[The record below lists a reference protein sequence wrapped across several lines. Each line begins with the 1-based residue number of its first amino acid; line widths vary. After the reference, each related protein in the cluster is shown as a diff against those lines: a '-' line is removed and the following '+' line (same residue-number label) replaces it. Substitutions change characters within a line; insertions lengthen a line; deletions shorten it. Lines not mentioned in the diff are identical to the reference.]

1 MRTIV
6 HHFVDPTDTIRGI
19 ESNGELGIRIE
30 TDPARVASTE
40 FTMFF
45 GVADSATEAA
55 RQLDAF
61 IEQLIDLRARA
72 YRRAAAEGAPRPLRS
87 FARLRAEALAD
98 ADDASHV
105 DGLTGRERARLND
118 PDDEPMQTIA
128 LGNDPDS
135 SPTYRSDIRDA
146 GRGDQLR
153 G

>member
-30 TDPARVASTE
+30 TDPARAASTE
-40 FTMFF
+40 FTLFF

-61 IEQLIDLRARA
+61 IEQLIDLRGRA
-72 YRRAAAEGAPRPLRS
+72 LRRAATQGAPKPLRS
-87 FARLRAEALAD
+87 FALLRAEAIAD
-98 ADDASHV
+98 AADIPEP
-105 DGLTGRERARLND
+105 ERLRINA
-118 PDDEPMQTIA
+118 DEPMQTIA

-135 SPTYRSDIRDA
+135 SPTYRTDMRDA